1 MYEFD
6 LMFSDL
12 SEEAQQRL
20 LDFYG
25 VQSAADMNWDVF
37 PITTLYTEDQ
47 G

>member
-1 MYEFD
+1 MNEFEIMFTD
-6 LMFSDL
+6 LT
-12 SEEAQQRL
+12 EEAQQRL

-37 PITTLYTEDQ
+37 TITTLYTEDQ

>member
-1 MYEFD
+1 MNEFEIMFTD
-6 LMFSDL
+6 LT
-12 SEEAQQRL
+12 EEAQQRL

-25 VQSAADMNWDVF
+25 VQSATDMNWDVF